1 MESMTYDSTIGL
13 PQVTHADKGVMGSAG
28 NLWVVHAVDV
38 NTVDAVLRKVADLL
52 ARVLDTRTGLG
63 GGVISRTDKALHH
76 LGWDGRAAV
85 KRHALN
91 LFDTREGHDP
101 GNNGKLD
108 PIAQALLAEAV
119 EVVVVE
125 EKLGY
130 QEVRSRLLL
139 YTQSAH
145 GLVKRGRLHV
155 ALGIASGTD
164 AQRGGRLVEVCYQV
178 GGMGEVDY
186 IYARPTVTSK
196 REHVLDSR
204 RAKAVHVGVDIGS
217 SCPHAGEVSQRG
229 DPKVALN
236 PGGNGYGI
244 GGVSRTSRRIRN
256 RNPVWLVFC
265 DLGSYSIRLFERH
278 FSLGRKY
285 LKRERLPS
293 RKLVGNLHGSPIAQK

>member
-13 PQVTHADKGVMGSAG
+13 PQVTHADKGVVGSAG

-63 GGVISRTDKALHH
+63 GGVISRTDKALRH

-145 GLVKRGRLHV
+145 GLVKRRGFHMTF
-155 ALGIASGTD
+155 GIACGTT
-164 AQRGGRLVEVCYQV
+164 AQ
-178 GGMGEVDY
+178 
-186 IYARPTVTSK
+186 
-196 REHVLDSR
+196 
-204 RAKAVHVGVDIGS
+204 
-217 SCPHAGEVSQRG
+217 
-229 DPKVALN
+229 
-236 PGGNGYGI
+236 
-244 GGVSRTSRRIRN
+244 
-256 RNPVWLVFC
+256 
-265 DLGSYSIRLFERH
+265 
-278 FSLGRKY
+278 
-285 LKRERLPS
+285 
-293 RKLVGNLHGSPIAQK
+293 